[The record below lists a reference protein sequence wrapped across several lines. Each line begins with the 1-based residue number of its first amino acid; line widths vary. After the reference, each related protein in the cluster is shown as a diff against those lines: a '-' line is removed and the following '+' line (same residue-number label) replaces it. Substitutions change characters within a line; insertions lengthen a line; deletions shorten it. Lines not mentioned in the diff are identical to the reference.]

1 MTYVK
6 PYVDSAGLHIPTYND
21 ILEDMISSMK
31 QIYGEDIYLGNDSAD
46 YQLLSIFALK
56 QADTLQALAYAYNAR
71 SPQTAI
77 GTSLDAVVKLNGIKR
92 KAAGHSSCQIKV
104 SGTPFTQI
112 NSGVVK
118 DKAGLSWDLPT
129 SVVIGAEGYVYTVAT
144 CQATG
149 AVSALAGDINQIETP
164 TFGWLAVENEVP
176 AVLGSSEETDAQL
189 RQRQTISTANPSQTM
204 LAGTKGAIAALEDV
218 SRYAVY
224 ENDTNVSS
232 VTDDNPYGL
241 PAHSITCVVEGGTDE
256 AVAEA
261 IYLHKG
267 VGCYTNGDVE
277 VVYTDQNDYLNKIRF
292 YRPEYKNVYVKCVL
306 KKYTGYV
313 SSIQADVQT
322 AIYDYL
328 AALTIGSKVS
338 ASVLANIIT
347 AVNPSLTKPVFGI
360 QELKLGLSTSSMA
373 AADLDINYKQ
383 IPNPDYANIEV
394 STNA

>member
-92 KAAGHSSCQIKV
+92 KAAGHSSCQVKV

-112 NSGVVK
+112 NGGVVK
-118 DKAGLSWDLPT
+118 DKAGLTWDLPA

-144 CQATG
+144 CQTTG
-149 AVSALAGDINQIETP
+149 AVSALAGDISQIETP
-164 TFGWLAVENEVP
+164 TFGWLSVANEVP
-176 AVLGSSEETDAQL
+176 AVLGGSEETDAQL

-267 VGCYTNGDVE
+267 IGCYTNGDVE

-360 QELKLGLSTSSMA
+360 QELKLGLSTSSMT

-383 IPNPDYANIEV
+383 IPNPDYTNIEV